1 MENKQTKVKTKTVD
15 EPLKSIDLNQRQHWT
30 TPAIIFAG
38 LEFCVP
44 VMMIG
49 STLVTSFSIP
59 TILLITLV
67 GMCVVTWPVNAL
79 SGYIGAKTGQASSV
93 SARLSF
99 GETQARTLIALAIA
113 VVVLG
118 HWGMQTAVAGNAIC
132 AMFGVDYTAQKGIW
146 ALIVIIAG
154 LIFAIPSILGMSSM
168 KWTDYV
174 CVPAGILIC
183 IVGIYLALNHAG
195 GISEIIKFQP
205 QAAGSISLLAGI
217 NLIVSLNS
225 AQAVVVMD
233 YTRFARPTVKDNAKI
248 PLGIIAV
255 GFPLVMVGSLMAVG
269 NGNSDIVAVMTNLGF
284 PVWGFLV
291 LWLATWTSQLANNYS
306 AGLSLCNTFNVNSD
320 KGRKIVTL
328 LASVFAIIL
337 SLLGVLDH
345 LVDLYTITGL
355 VFPAMAGVIV
365 GDFFLR
371 RNGYEYEAGNWNW
384 IATIALAIGGFVGIM
399 TAYVHVIGIPMLQTL
414 VITIL
419 VYYFLMKMKLGS
431 AKK

>member
-1 MENKQTKVKTKTVD
+1 MSENKKPKNKVVD
-15 EPLKSIDLNQRQHWT
+15 EPLKAIDLNQRQHWT
-30 TPAIIFAG
+30 TPAILFAG

-49 STLVTSFSIP
+49 STLVASFSIP
-59 TILLITLV
+59 TIIIITLI

-79 SGYIGAKTGQASSV
+79 SGYIGAKTGQSSSV

-118 HWGMQTAVAGNAIC
+118 HWGMQTAVAGNALC
-132 AMFGVDYTAQKGIW
+132 AMIGIDYTAQKGAW

-174 CVPAGILIC
+174 CVPAGVLVC
-183 IVGIYLALNHAG
+183 IVGIYLAFKNMG
-195 GISEIIKFQP
+195 GISGVISFEP
-205 QAAGSISLLAGI
+205 AAAGSISILAGI

-233 YTRFARPTVKDNAKI
+233 YTRFAKPTVADNVKI
-248 PLGIIAV
+248 PLGIIGI
-255 GFPLVMVGSLMAVG
+255 GFPLVLVGSMMAVG
-269 NGNSDIVAVMTNLGF
+269 NGNPDIVAVMNELGF
-284 PVWGFLV
+284 PVWGFLI
-291 LWLATWTSQLANNYS
+291 LWLATWTSQLANNYT

-320 KGRKIVTL
+320 KGRKIVTF
-328 LASVFAIIL
+328 LATAFAIVL
-337 SLLGVLDH
+337 SLLGILDH

-365 GDFFLR
+365 GDYFLR
-371 RNGYEYEAGNWNW
+371 RKGYEYEAGNWNW
-384 IATIALAIGGFVGIM
+384 MATIALAIGGAVGIL
-399 TAYVHVIGIPMLQTL
+399 TAYVHTVGIPMLQTL
-414 VITIL
+414 IITVL
-419 VYYFLMKMKLGS
+419 VYYFLMKIKLDRQ
-431 AKK
+431 KK